1 MKDEDSQLW
10 KKHSIEDIFKI
21 VAKDLRGKSASNTDV
36 VGCLR
41 NLSAFIHNKSGQ
53 KTWNS

>member
-41 NLSAFIHNKSGQ
+41 NLSAFI
-53 KTWNS
+53 

>member
-21 VAKDLRGKSASNTDV
+21 VAKDLRGDALKAKV
-36 VGCLR
+36 KELLGV
-41 NLSAFIHNKSGQ
+41 K
-53 KTWNS
+53 